1 MFLLIFAQCKGRSN
15 CFYCN
20 NRPTLYRP
28 VCLTQFITGLPALNN
43 IQMMIFF
50 GDRNVYMFCKGKNKM
65 SRLHL

>member
-1 MFLLIFAQCKGRSN
+1 MFLLICAQCKGRNN

-43 IQMMIFF
+43 IQTMIFF
-50 GDRNVYMFCKGKNKM
+50 GDRNATYDFHVF
-65 SRLHL
+65 